1 MSEIRPYIH
10 MELSPEEQQIILE
23 RRAEEAHIAAT
34 EAFQIK
40 ALKVA
45 NLWMQWSEKEGS
57 GLTLSTFQSSYEFNY
72 LEADLPLMYEAVKKI
87 MQVVHSLQVPREKSQ
102 C

>member
-1 MSEIRPYIH
+1 
-10 MELSPEEQQIILE
+10 
-23 RRAEEAHIAAT
+23 
-34 EAFQIK
+34 
-40 ALKVA
+40 
-45 NLWMQWSEKEGS
+45 MQWSEKEGS

>member
-40 ALKVA
+40 VLNVA